1 MHWLTSILTLRQS
14 SSFLVILAMI
24 REGKSGLG
32 FKDGFV
38 GSLIEAQSK
47 LNGVEIIEK

>member
-1 MHWLTSILTLRQS
+1 
-14 SSFLVILAMI
+14 MI

-38 GSLIEAQSK
+38 GLLIEAQSK
-47 LNGVEIIEK
+47 LNGVEIIKKQPKPLRPLMAQVIKKT